1 MNEITFKHGK
11 EEFIGVLLLVVSP
24 TVLALCIYFSVFF
37 FKVNENNLP
46 LNFRLTF
53 LKLESDG
60 VEWTINYVLQ
70 VTLCLFTLLFCIVFF
85 PLVFLV
91 MNHSCWKIDQM
102 ILLLTDWRGAENDEE
117 ASKMIKS
124 VVKRSYGVL
133 GYLNETQ
140 RLLRLFFFF
149 EIFIQ
154 SLNLCTNIY
163 VALYDPPGNLTTFT
177 MIFIQLGQAFIA
189 CWLGN
194 RVILRLEALTAAIY
208 DFKWYK
214 LGVSNRKSLQI
225 LLTMAQNIRG
235 FNGIFH
241 EVNMETFQ
249 KVLTI
254 KKIIKITK
262 NCFLD
267 FELRLLSRHVHAI
280 LFTISFKLFHY
291 NFVEVNNAPQ
301 IQLIFSTTF

>member
-1 MNEITFKHGK
+1 MLYFFYFTKLATVTSMLA
-11 EEFIGVLLLVVSP
+11 IGRSIACVCMQARRSTREALLP
-24 TVLALCIYFSVFF
+24 THHI
-37 FKVNENNLP
+37 
-46 LNFRLTF
+46 
-53 LKLESDG
+53 
-60 VEWTINYVLQ
+60 
-70 VTLCLFTLLFCIVFF
+70 FF

-91 MNHSCWKIDQM
+91 MNHSCWEIDQM
-102 ILLLTDWRGAENDEE
+102 ILLLTDWSGAENDED

-140 RLLRLFFFF
+140 RLLKLFFFF

-163 VALYDPPGNLTTFT
+163 VVLYDPPGNITIFT
-177 MIFIQLGQAFIA
+177 MTFLQLVQAFIV

-208 DFKWYK
+208 DFEWYK

-225 LLTMAQNIRG
+225 LLMMAQNIRG

-241 EVNMETFQ
+241 EVDMETFK
-249 KVLTI
+249 KV
-254 KKIIKITK
+254 KK
-262 NCFLD
+262 F
-267 FELRLLSRHVHAI
+267 
-280 LFTISFKLFHY
+280 SFSKYF
-291 NFVEVNNAPQ
+291 
-301 IQLIFSTTF
+301 